1 MRFHL
6 KKTETGYMSSKNKYF
21 TDAQKNAMKLRDELA
36 QHQLAG
42 TEPPVSL
49 TVELKMAE
57 LLLKLESIE
66 TISVKYK
73 HKLTLYEMEEINPPE
88 FLLKN
93 LEDTKR
99 QLEIISKSLE

>member
-1 MRFHL
+1 MHVSSQESVKNSGKNLKFRIMRFHL

-73 HKLTLYEMEEINPPE
+73 FINKIWPI
-88 FLLKN
+88 K
-93 LEDTKR
+93 D
-99 QLEIISKSLE
+99 

>member
-1 MRFHL
+1 M
-6 KKTETGYMSSKNKYF
+6 TEQEKAYYDLHRYF
-21 TDAQKNAMKLRDELA
+21 LA
-36 QHQLAG
+36 LQ
-42 TEPPVSL
+42 
-49 TVELKMAE
+49 
-57 LLLKLESIE
+57 
-66 TISVKYK
+66 